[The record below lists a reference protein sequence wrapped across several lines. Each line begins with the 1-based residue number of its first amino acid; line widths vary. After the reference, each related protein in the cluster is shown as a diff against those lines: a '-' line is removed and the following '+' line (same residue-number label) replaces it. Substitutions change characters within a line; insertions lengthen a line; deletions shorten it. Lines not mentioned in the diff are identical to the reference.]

1 MIYSWQA
8 FLFTVAIIVL
18 AGFIKALLVPALPY
32 ETMVTGVVA
41 TCVAYFGKRVVQR
54 IKTFNKNEQV
64 EHEQDV

>member
-41 TCVAYFGKRVVQR
+41 ICTTYFGKRVVQKM
-54 IKTFNKNEQV
+54 KTFNKNEQV

>member
-41 TCVAYFGKRVVQR
+41 VCTSYFAKRVVQKM
-54 IKTFNKNEQV
+54 KTFNKNEQV

>member
-18 AGFIKALLVPALPY
+18 AGFIKALLVPAFPY

-41 TCVAYFGKRVVQR
+41 VCTSYFAKRVVQR
-54 IKTFNKNEQV
+54 MKTFNKNEQG
-64 EHEQDV
+64 EHNE

>member
-41 TCVAYFGKRVVQR
+41 ICAAYFGKRVVQR